1 MMKKIKYIALIN
13 IVLLTSACNSF
24 LDVVPDNVATIEYA
38 FRMRATTERYLFTCY
53 SYLPQL
59 GNRNTSPVLFGGDEL
74 WWVRESWSS
83 NPWQIARGNQNINN
97 PYLDYW
103 NDTYPLWR
111 GIRECN
117 IFLENIMD
125 VKDVEEFE
133 KRKWA
138 AEVKFLKAYYH
149 FFLLKMYGPIPI
161 VRENIPV
168 SASEEEVRVYRQ
180 PVDEVFDYII
190 ELIDEAV
197 QDLPDR
203 VEDENSELGR
213 ITLPIAVATKAKIL
227 VYAASPLFN
236 GNSDYATYTNKDGTK
251 LFSQDYDPEKWVKAL
266 EACKHAI
273 DVCHGLNMELHYF
286 QETNLVRNLPE
297 VLTLEMNA
305 RTAFTERWN
314 SEIIWA
320 HTNNNA
326 RDLQVNA
333 MPKTLP
339 AAAVGFGPSEGHI
352 AVPMR
357 ITNLFYTKNG
367 VPIEEDVTWAYNNRF
382 DLQQADASDR
392 FQIKEG
398 YITAKYNFDR
408 ESRFYANVGFDGGIW
423 YGQGVYDPE
432 NAYWLELKLGQ
443 SGGKR
448 GFLNHAVTGYH
459 PKKYIY
465 YTNVQSSTSSSYSS
479 TNYPWPMM
487 RLSDL
492 YLLYAEALNEVNG
505 PIEEVFEY
513 LDLIRTR
520 AGLPGVKYAW
530 DNYSRTPDKY
540 QTKEGLREIIH
551 RERAIE
557 LALEGQ
563 RFWDLRRWKT
573 ALEEYNGVISGWDV
587 DQETAEDY
595 YKEKVIFNQT
605 FSLKDYF
612 WPIRQ
617 SDLIVNK
624 NLVQSPGW

>member
-1 MMKKIKYIALIN
+1 MKIKKYIIILQ
-13 IVLLTSACNSF
+13 VMLVTSACDNY

-38 FRMRATTERYLFTCY
+38 FRMRATTERYLYTCY

-59 GNRNTSPVLFGGDEL
+59 GNRDTGPVLFGGDEL
-74 WWVRESWSS
+74 WWVRESWGS
-83 NPWQIARGNQNINN
+83 NPWQIARGNQNVNS

-103 NDTYPLWR
+103 NSTFPLWR

-125 VKDVEEFE
+125 VKDVEDFE

-149 FFLLKMYGPIPI
+149 FFLLKMYGPVPI
-161 VRENIPV
+161 IKENLPV
-168 SASEEEVRVYRQ
+168 SASEEDVRVERR
-180 PVDEVFDYII
+180 PVDEVFDYVI
-190 ELIDEAV
+190 ELMDEAIE
-197 QDLPDR
+197 DLPDR

-213 ITLPIAVATKAKIL
+213 ITLPIALGIKAKIL

-236 GNSDYATYTNKDGTK
+236 GNTDYASYTNKDGTV
-251 LFSQDYDPEKWVKAL
+251 LFNQTYNVEKWQKAA
-266 EACKHAI
+266 EACKYAI
-273 DVCHGLNMELHYF
+273 DFCHALDMKLYYF
-286 QETNLVRNLPE
+286 EETNLVRNLPE
-297 VLTLEMNA
+297 MLTTEMNL
-305 RTAFTERWN
+305 RNAFTERWN

-320 HTNNNA
+320 HTKNNA

-357 ITNLFYTKNG
+357 IANLFYTKNG
-367 VPIEEDVTWAYNNRF
+367 VPIDEDVQWSYANRF
-382 DLQQADASDR
+382 DLREGSEEER
-392 FQIKEG
+392 YQIKQG
-398 YITAKYNFDR
+398 YVTARYNFDR
-408 ESRFYANVGFDGGIW
+408 ETRFYSTLGFDGGIW
-423 YGQGVYDPE
+423 FGQGNYNPE
-432 NAYWLELKLGQ
+432 APYWLELKLGQ

-448 GFLNHAVTGYH
+448 GNLNHTVTGYY

-465 YTNVQSSTSSSYSS
+465 YTNVQSTTASTYTS
-479 TNYPWPMM
+479 TNYPWPML

-492 YLLYAEALNEVNG
+492 YLLYAEALNEVQG
-505 PIEEVFEY
+505 PTEDIFIY
-513 LDLIRTR
+513 LDMIRAR
-520 AGLPGVKYAW
+520 AGLAGVKESW
-530 DNYSRTPDKY
+530 DNYSRTPNKY
-540 QTKEGLREIIH
+540 NSQQGLREIIQ

-573 ALEEYNGVISGWDV
+573 ALETYNGVISGWDM
-587 DQETAEDY
+587 DQETPEDY
-595 YKEKVIFNQT
+595 YTEKVIFDQT

-612 WPIRQ
+612 WPIRE